1 MKTLIKIIFLGLLS
15 VLLTIAAT
23 AKTNDPVKQKHVSEK
38 DKGLFVFKADREL
51 VGAKVEILRENG
63 SVIAE
68 QVLNRR
74 KLVID
79 FNEIRSGSYTI
90 RISKGEKI
98 KEFNYYK
105 Q

>member
-1 MKTLIKIIFLGLLS
+1 MKTLLKIIFLGVLS
-15 VLLTIAAT
+15 VLLTMAAM
-23 AKTNDPVKQKHVSEK
+23 ANTNDPVKQKHVSEK

-51 VGAKVEILRENG
+51 IGAKVEILQENG
-63 SVIAE
+63 GVIAE
-68 QVLNRR
+68 QVLSKR

-79 FNEIRSGSYTI
+79 FNEIRSGSYKI

-98 KEFNYYK
+98 KEFSYNK